1 MTPNSCWVYI
11 VIPKILRVDL
21 VGVIVINLEYVL
33 LKEIIIIIAYNDIV
47 WIENF

>member
-1 MTPNSCWVYI
+1 MTPNSYWVYI
-11 VIPKILRVDL
+11 VIPKTSRVDL

-33 LKEIIIIIAYNDIV
+33 LKEIIIIAYNDIV